1 MNRIFKLFVL
11 GTVLAYVG
19 ARLRR
24 RTAAGAHTEATPP
37 IGVSPSSGADLP
49 AFSGIS
55 DVDPEPLTQFGEA
68 IDPDAIRD
76 AHAEPAL
83 LREQLPQPGKNL
95 P

>member
-11 GTVLAYVG
+11 GTILAYVS

-37 IGVSPSSGADLP
+37 IDVSPAAHASAP
-49 AFSGIS
+49 EFSGIS
-55 DVDPEPLTQFGEA
+55 A
-68 IDPDAIRD
+68 IDPEAIRD

-83 LREQLPQPGKNL
+83 LSDQLPQPGKNL

>member
-11 GTVLAYVG
+11 GTILAYAA

-24 RTAAGAHTEATPP
+24 RTDALAHTDDSFGVMPEKEDAPGAAG
-37 IGVSPSSGADLP
+37 
-49 AFSGIS
+49 IS
-55 DVDPEPLTQFGEA
+55 EVDFEGLTQFGEG
-68 IDPDAIRD
+68 IDPEAVHN

-83 LREQLPQPGKNL
+83 LRDKLPRPGKNL

>member
-11 GTVLAYVG
+11 GTILAYVG

-24 RTAAGAHTEATPP
+24 RTGAHSHTDDAF
-37 IGVSPSSGADLP
+37 GVMPERDDAPEIAGLSE
-49 AFSGIS
+49 
-55 DVDPEPLTQFGEA
+55 VDPEGLTQFGEG
-68 IDPDAIRD
+68 IDPEAVRN

-83 LREQLPQPGKNL
+83 LRDQLPRPGKNL